1 MCAQGLLRAALL
13 VLILAEGT
21 PQPRTN
27 YYFCETPTGGFWLNG
42 YPRHNCSSMFEST
55 EPKFDADEQ
64 CRKQFGRE
72 YSANENVERFY
83 ADLNYKRDCQGITK

>member
-1 MCAQGLLRAALL
+1 
-13 VLILAEGT
+13 
-21 PQPRTN
+21 
-27 YYFCETPTGGFWLNG
+27 
-42 YPRHNCSSMFEST
+42 MFESS
-55 EPKFDADEQ
+55 EPDFSADEA